1 MKELNIKDVVYSNPN
16 IGSSDVPV
24 HGDVPVHSDV
34 PVHGD
39 VPVHAD
45 HPDNSQASLII
56 PS

>member
-45 HPDNSQASLII
+45 HTDNSQASLIV

>member
-16 IGSSDVPV
+16 IVSSDVPV

-45 HPDNSQASLII
+45 HPDNSQASLIV